1 MSAEVEAEQEQPAPR
16 GRPLLIATYV
26 VLGCVGV
33 LMATIEAFLVPQRLM
48 GGVEGLSALL
58 AVLGNLAVGLLGGR
72 GTVTTAGAVAPA
84 VGWFAG
90 IATVTVVAPGGDVVI
105 PGGLPADPGVV
116 VVGMV
121 TLLGGLLASIVP
133 IALTSRYTAR
143 VNRPKGDS

>member
-1 MSAEVEAEQEQPAPR
+1 M
-16 GRPLLIATYV
+16 
-26 VLGCVGV
+26 
-33 LMATIEAFLVPQRLM
+33 
-48 GGVEGLSALL
+48 
-58 AVLGNLAVGLLGGR
+58 LGNLAVGLLGGR